1 MKCAGCQ
8 LVLTTRSSTSDC
20 HGSNV
25 YTGKENGTVQK
36 DLSKKS
42 VVNLMKPFLNKG
54 HTIVMD
60 NYNSFIDL
68 FKQLKSQG
76 TLACGTVRSN
86 RRGLYQRRLRIQKQM
101 VKALKRG
108 GVLYLQHGTMTCV
121 TWQDKK
127 TILMLTTAPVDSTA
141 NVIVEWSQKQNNK

>member
-1 MKCAGCQ
+1 M
-8 LVLTTRSSTSDC
+8 LVVCLFLFFCCCFFFLMRRRPPRSTLFPYTTLFRS
-20 HGSNV
+20 
-25 YTGKENGTVQK
+25 
-36 DLSKKS
+36 
-42 VVNLMKPFLNKG
+42 
-54 HTIVMD
+54 
-60 NYNSFIDL
+60 SFIDL

-127 TILMLTTAPVDSTA
+127 TVLMLTTTPVDSTA
-141 NVIVEWSQKQNNK
+141 NVIVERSQKQNKWEKSQVNLPYVI